1 MTTFFIFINKNI
13 MARNKKH
20 INDKFYTK
28 TEVVNDL
35 ISEIKDIDKYDLI
48 IEPSAGDGKFYD
60 VLSSKHQ
67 NVIGLDIDP
76 ESPNIIKQDWF
87 EYKLDIKYKK
97 VLVAGNPPFG
107 NQSSLAMKFIKK
119 CDELKVD
126 TIAFI
131 LTKSFK
137 KESVQN
143 KMPLNYHLSYEIDL
157 DDNSF
162 LLDGKDYKVP
172 SIFQIWK
179 RKDTKRIIE
188 KKSLKSI
195 YFDFVKKDET
205 PDISFRRVGFYAGTI
220 YDEIE
225 NKSEQSHYFIK
236 SKVNLIELKETLN
249 SIKWMHNNTAGP
261 RSIGK
266 VELVER
272 FEEIYCF

>member
-1 MTTFFIFINKNI
+1 

-28 TEVVNDL
+28 TEVANTL
-35 ISEIKDIDKYDLI
+35 ISNIENINYYDAI

-60 VLSSKHQ
+60 ILIKLHN

-76 ESPNIIKQDWF
+76 EHSCIIKQDWF
-87 EYKLDIKYKK
+87 KYELPIKYNNI
-97 VLVAGNPPFG
+97 LVIGNPPFG
-107 NQSSLAMKFIKK
+107 NQSSLSIKFFKK

-137 KESVQN
+137 KETVKN
-143 KMPLNYHLSYEIDL
+143 KIPLNYHLIKQIEL

-162 LLDGKDYKVP
+162 LLNNIEYNVP

-179 RKDTKRIIE
+179 RKDEKRIIE
-188 KKSLKSI
+188 KKDSKNN
-195 YFDFVKKDET
+195 FFEFVKKQDN
-205 PDISFRRVGFYAGTI
+205 PDICFRRVGFYAGTI

-236 SKVNLIELKETLN
+236 SNIKIEKLKEIFN
-249 SIKWMHNNTAGP
+249 SIQWEHNNTAGP
-261 RSIGK
+261 KSIGK
-266 VELVER
+266 SELVEK
-272 FEEIYCF
+272 FIEIYNF